1 MRQMRA
7 ESKRRNSKDC
17 GDHRNA
23 SFRPD
28 IEGLRA
34 IAILLV
40 VAAHAGVPWL
50 AGGFIGVDVFFVLS
64 GFLITGKLV
73 QEATATGRIR
83 LLPFYVRRLRRLLPA
98 LLLMLLVVGLASTW
112 LLSPFEQS
120 EQLFTAQMAALWLS
134 NFHFALGNFDYF
146 AAGSETNLYLHT
158 WSLGVEEQFYLVWP
172 ALVLWLLAR
181 DGERGV
187 ARLRIGMGV
196 VLLASLLACIALT
209 RTAPLLAFYMMP
221 LRAWQFAA
229 GALVWLVFA
238 RTPPASPRLTRTAPG
253 LGLLGLALIV
263 ACGLLL
269 DAQRAYPGAW
279 ALLPTMGAVLVVLAG
294 SLPGGQRGAG
304 ALLSLPPLQWLGRIS
319 YSWYLWHWPVLLLG
333 VAYTG
338 SQAPEYRALL
348 VAVSLALAAASH
360 ALVEAPLRRW
370 RQWLAFPRIALLV
383 SLAGMAAMAALA
395 THWTRQA
402 SDALQTPALQRYAAA
417 RTDAPAIYAMGC
429 DDWYRSATVRIC
441 SFGSEQA
448 PRTAVLMGDS
458 HVGQWFPAVH
468 RALDDAGWRL
478 LVITKSAC
486 PMVDAPIFYAR
497 IGREYTECAQWRDA
511 ALQKIQ
517 TLKPDLFIFGS
528 APAAFTPQQWTEG
541 TARVLARLS
550 PAATRIVLLADT
562 PALPFDGPQ
571 CLMQQALRPAW
582 LADARRCTSARGNAD
597 ADAIRRSLQATASRF
612 ANVEFVD
619 LGPHVCP
626 DGLCRAELDGR
637 VTYRDNQHLSGS
649 FAESLAPE
657 MARALRVP
665 AQ

>member
-1 MRQMRA
+1 MNTQDA
-7 ESKRRNSKDC
+7 
-17 GDHRNA
+17 DHLR
-23 SFRPD
+23 FRSD

-73 QEATATGRIR
+73 QEATTTGRIQ

-98 LLLMLLVVGLASTW
+98 LLMMLLVVGVVSRW
-112 LLSPFEQS
+112 LLSPAALGEQF
-120 EQLFTAQMAALWLS
+120 LTAQMAALWLS
-134 NFHFALGNFDYF
+134 NWYFALGNLDYF
-146 AAGSETNLYLHT
+146 APGSETNLYLHT

-181 DGERGV
+181 DGERGI
-187 ARLRIGMGV
+187 ARLRIGMWV

-209 RTAPLLAFYMMP
+209 RTTPLLAFYMMP

-229 GALVWLVFA
+229 GALVWLMFA
-238 RTPPASPRLTRTAPG
+238 RTPPASRNLTRASPWI
-253 LGLLGLALIV
+253 GLLGLWLIV
-263 ACGLLL
+263 ASGLLL

-279 ALLPTMGAVLVVLAG
+279 ALLPTLGAAMVVLAG
-294 SLPGGQRGAG
+294 CLPGEQRGASI
-304 ALLSLPPLQWLGRIS
+304 LLSLPPLQWLGRIS

-338 SQAPEYRALL
+338 NQAPEYRALL
-348 VAVSLALAAASH
+348 VAFSLVLAAMSY

-370 RQWLAFPRIALLV
+370 RQWLAFPRAAVLV
-383 SLAGMAAMAALA
+383 SLAGMAAMVVLA

-417 RTDAPAIYAMGC
+417 RVDVPAIYPMGC
-429 DDWYRSATVRIC
+429 DDWYHSAAVRIC

-448 PRTAVLMGDS
+448 PHTAVLMGDS

-468 RALDDAGWRL
+468 RALEGGVWRL
-478 LVITKSAC
+478 LVITKSSC
-486 PMVDAPIFYAR
+486 PMVDEPIFYAR

-511 ALQKIQ
+511 ALRHVQA
-517 TLKPDLFIFGS
+517 LKPDLFIFGS
-528 APAAFTPQQWTEG
+528 APANFTQQQWTEG
-541 TARVLARLS
+541 TARVLAKLS
-550 PAATRIVLLADT
+550 PAVRRIVLLADT
-562 PALPFDGPQ
+562 PALPFDGPE

-582 LADARRCTSARGNAD
+582 LQLSGSCSAPAVSPQAANVQTWIRSAAAR
-597 ADAIRRSLQATASRF
+597 F
-612 ANVEFVD
+612 PNVEFID
-619 LGPHVCP
+619 MGPYICP
-626 DGLCRAELDGR
+626 DGVCRAELDGR
-637 VTYRDNQHLSGS
+637 VTYRDSQHLTGS

-657 MARALRVP
+657 MAKALRIA

>member
-1 MRQMRA
+1 M
-7 ESKRRNSKDC
+7 
-17 GDHRNA
+17 
-23 SFRPD
+23 
-28 IEGLRA
+28 EGLRA

-134 NFHFALGNFDYF
+134 NFHFALGNFAYF

-229 GALVWLVFA
+229 GALVWLMFA
-238 RTPPASPRLTRTAPG
+238 RTPLTSRSMTRAAPG

-279 ALLPTMGAVLVVLAG
+279 ALLPTMGVVLVVLAG

-338 SQAPEYRALL
+338 SQEPEYRALL
-348 VAVSLALAAASH
+348 VAVSLALAAGSH

-370 RQWLAFPRIALLV
+370 RQWLAFPRTALLV
-383 SLAGMAAMAALA
+383 SLVGMAAMAALA

-458 HVGQWFPAVH
+458 HVGQWFPAV
-468 RALDDAGWRL
+468 RGALDAHWRV
-478 LVITKSAC
+478 LVITKSSC
-486 PMVDAPIFYAR
+486 PMVDEPFFYTR

-511 ALQKIQ
+511 ALRQVQ
-517 TLKPDLFIFGS
+517 ALKPDLFIFGS
-528 APAAFTPQQWTEG
+528 APAGFTQQQWTEG
-541 TARVLARLS
+541 TARVLAKLS
-550 PAATRIVLLADT
+550 PAAGRIILLADT
-562 PALPFDGPQ
+562 PALPFDGPE
-571 CLMQQALRPAW
+571 CLMQHALRPAW
-582 LADARRCTSARGNAD
+582 LESGNSCSASSTNPQASAIQKWLRTAAAR
-597 ADAIRRSLQATASRF
+597 F
-612 ANVEFVD
+612 PNVAFVD
-619 LGPHVCP
+619 MTPDICP
-626 DGLCRAELDGR
+626 NGLCEAELEGR
-637 VTYRDNQHLSGS
+637 ITYRDNQHLSGS
-649 FAESLAPE
+649 FAAALAPR
-657 MARALRVP
+657 MADALRASRP
-665 AQ
+665 